1 MIKVQSVIKRYGN
14 FNALDGVSLDLGE
27 GECIALIG
35 PNGSGK
41 STMMKSIL
49 GLVLIDS
56 GDILFE
62 GKSVVNEWQYRE
74 KIGYMPQ
81 NGRYPDHMRVGQV
94 IEMMSDIRKCTQP
107 DLELHD
113 GFGLENFYEKEMNA
127 LSGGMRQKVNAS
139 LAFMF
144 RPDVFIL
151 DEPTAGLDP
160 ISVEILKEKIDRVCK
175 QGKLVIIT
183 SHVLSDLDDLISRV
197 VYMQDGNVLFSK
209 ERNDLMTASPNGSL
223 SKALAATMK
232 SL

>member
-1 MIKVQSVIKRYGN
+1 MIKVESVIKRYGKCDALADVSIAM
-14 FNALDGVSLDLGE
+14 NA

-62 GKSVVNEWQYRE
+62 GRSVMNEWKYRE

-81 NGRYPDHMRVGQV
+81 NGRYPDHMRVRQV
-94 IEMMSDIRKCTQP
+94 IEMMSDIRKCVHP

-113 GFGLENFYEKEMNA
+113 GFKVENFYDKKMNA

-144 RPDVFIL
+144 SPDVFIL

-160 ISVEILKEKIDRVCK
+160 ISVELLKEKIDRVCK

-197 VYMQDGNVLFSK
+197 IYMQDGKVLFSK
-209 ERNDLMTASPNGSL
+209 DRNELLKSSPNGGL
-223 SKALAATMK
+223 SKALAATMM